1 MLPAV
6 FRYITGQY
14 FPTIDATLYDWK
26 RCRIH
31 DETFP
36 AATPVAGESIE
47 GILWL
52 GVSAPALERLDNFEG
67 GDYRRITVKVFD
79 RLGQVYPAQIYAWAG
94 AETLVDEPWDV
105 ERFKQKDLKEF
116 MRKHLP
122 GLSEHFSENEH
133 TIHKSAK
140 FPELSYQALPTTAL
154 MSFIKRNN

>member
-1 MLPAV
+1 MLHAV

-67 GDYRRITVKVFD
+67 GDYRRITVKVSD

-94 AETLVDEPWDV
+94 AETLVWAVPG
-105 ERFKQKDLKEF
+105 FKDTLLRWSMKQEISNGNEKAIQ
-116 MRKHLP
+116 P
-122 GLSEHFSENEH
+122 GV
-133 TIHKSAK
+133 
-140 FPELSYQALPTTAL
+140 QG
-154 MSFIKRNN
+154 